1 MHKTLKNAIALSL
14 LIFSLINSSI
24 FAQGLDDYHY
34 GITSDALENTISN
47 TMQFNGYT
55 KFWEDNYREW
65 HRYGNL
71 FKIGTPNLAYTIA
84 QSKIDIAEDLQIP
97 GLILQEG
104 FLNGL
109 LLEQYVFLDQ
119 PSPQK
124 LEEALEQGNVFISID
139 PESEVGKQISGKLSE
154 EIIWGEKLK
163 SHQYNAKDFYKTKAF
178 YLENGKQKLFVVL
191 SLSAETRNQT
201 IELIENTKTL
211 LSEYDLHRG
220 WFGAQSLLKSVTC
233 MFGHPLEVIGKGM
246 NEGNTWF
253 TFNGY
258 MDFLMQDELSE
269 WLASIGNP
277 VVADV
282 GFNTMFACEDYDG
295 LQVQDM
301 GGKDGW
307 INFAK
312 EKNGYIFRPVYDPE
326 SDPYHYDGYVA
337 IDGNKEQ
344 IDNENVPFIFETE
357 TLQDDA
363 SSCMVLFIK
372 KGDRLTNQQIWDAIL
387 DRREVAILEQ
397 GKMMGPQL
405 YRNAL
410 QILLLDRIFLEE
422 YFGDRIDMEAVVEDY
437 ELLITLTNNYTSS
450 VSGTM
455 EVSLPPELKLEGELS
470 SNVVLPSKSTKILKF
485 NLRPGPDAMDK
496 TNPIAVHY
504 NWGSKKK
511 STITMMDMPRA
522 ISVHQLLYGHA
533 PEVSYPVT
541 IHNFSR
547 DSEFPVKLQ
556 VVEKDGSKKIVYET
570 TRTCSASTG
579 KFQDMSFDLELTP
592 GNYKV
597 KVSALGIENISQL
610 GVGKPEGKPYVY
622 ETDLNGD
629 GVMEYR
635 MENDSVQVTL
645 LTTGARV
652 IEYIVKEREDNV
664 LFKLW
669 PKQAS
674 DHRRP
679 FRKRGYYPYGGFEDF
694 LGQASMET
702 HKVYDAVIVK
712 EEGDQV
718 RVKMTADYFG
728 NKLEKTFT
736 LYGNSPLL
744 EVRFALNFRNPE
756 ANVIG
761 PQPILELGESHGTED
776 VFTAPGLNGM
786 EEYRMRPE
794 EYWGRLIH
802 LKEGWNAGYDTKE
815 DISFVGAFPV
825 TEPLFLHMWMNHPIN
840 KDAHHYYVEFQPWVP
855 IYQKS
860 TMYFSYYMWG
870 AGGYWEDGVNE
881 LRKRNLI
888 STR

>member
-1 MHKTLKNAIALSL
+1 MNKTMNAVIALML
-14 LIFSLINSSI
+14 VIFSQVNSSI
-24 FAQGLDDYHY
+24 FAQGLDDYQY
-34 GITSDALENTISN
+34 GNALDPMENTVSN

-55 KFWEDNYREW
+55 KYWQDNYREW

-71 FKIGTPNLAYTIA
+71 FKIGTPNVAYTIA
-84 QSKIDIAEDLQIP
+84 QSKIDIAEDLQLP
-97 GLILQEG
+97 GLSLQEG

-109 LLEQYVFLDQ
+109 LTEQYVSLDQ

-124 LEEALEQGNVFISID
+124 LEEALKQGNTLISVD
-139 PESEVGKQISGKLSE
+139 PESEIGKQISGKLSE
-154 EIIWGEKLK
+154 DINWGEKLK
-163 SHQYNAKDFYKTKAF
+163 SHQYDAKDFHETKAV
-178 YLENGKQKLFVVL
+178 YLVKGEQKLFVIL
-191 SLSAETRNQT
+191 SPSAESRNQT
-201 IELIENTKTL
+201 IELIENTKSV

-258 MDFLMQDELSE
+258 MDFLMQNELSE
-269 WLASIGNP
+269 WLAKVGNP

-282 GFNTMFACEDYDG
+282 GFNTMWGCEDYNG
-295 LQVQDM
+295 LQSQDM
-301 GGKDGW
+301 EGNEAW
-307 INFAK
+307 VNFAK
-312 EKNGYIFRPVYDPE
+312 KKNGYIFRPVYDPE

-344 IDNENVPFIFETE
+344 IDNEDVPFIFGTGS
-357 TLQDDA
+357 LQEDA

-372 KGDRLTNQQIWDAIL
+372 KGDRLTKQQIWDAIL

-405 YRNAL
+405 YRNTL
-410 QILLLDRIFLEE
+410 QMLLLDRIFLEE

-437 ELLITLTNNYTSS
+437 NLVVTLTNTYPYS
-450 VSGTM
+450 VSGTLD
-455 EVSLPPELKLEGELS
+455 VTLSSELKLDGKLS
-470 SNVVLPSKSTKILKF
+470 STVTLPSQATKTLIFK
-485 NLRPGPDAMDK
+485 LRPGPDAMDK

-504 NWGSKKK
+504 KWGSKKK
-511 STITMMDMPRA
+511 STITMMDLPRA

-533 PEVSYPVT
+533 PKVSYPVT

-547 DSEFPVKLQ
+547 DSEFPVKLL
-556 VVEKDGSKKIVYET
+556 VVEKDKSNEIVYET
-570 TRTCSASTG
+570 TRICSATTG

-597 KVSALGIENISQL
+597 KVSALGLENMSQL
-610 GVGKPEGKPYVY
+610 GVGKPEGRPYVY
-622 ETDLNGD
+622 EVDLNGD
-629 GVMEYR
+629 GIKEYR
-635 MENDSVQVTL
+635 MENDSVQITL
-645 LTTGARV
+645 LSTGARV
-652 IEYIVKEREDNV
+652 IEYIVKGRKDNV

-669 PKQAS
+669 PKQVI
-674 DHRRP
+674 DHKRP
-679 FRKRGYYPYGGFEDF
+679 FRRQGYYPYGGFEDF

-712 EEGDQV
+712 KEGDHV
-718 RVKMTADYFG
+718 RVRMTADYFG

-744 EVRFALNFRNPE
+744 EIRFALTFRNPE

-761 PQPILELGESHGTED
+761 PQPILELGETHGTED
-776 VFTAPGLNGM
+776 VFTVPTLTGL

-794 EYWGRLIH
+794 EYWGRMIQ

-825 TEPLFLHMWMNHPIN
+825 SEPLFLHMWMNHPIN

-870 AGGYWEDGVNE
+870 AGGRWEDGVSA
-881 LRKRNLI
+881 LRKRNLV